1 MYILK
6 AVPIIWESL
15 HDSWNG
21 CQCMILKE
29 INISL
34 SVIICS
40 IVGNLMNISIWK
52 KRNKHYSVL
61 VQKCL
66 FWKET
71 STYWKFKDKIF
82 KLILT
87 RNQQNRCF
95 IFMWK
100 FFPPV
105 ISHLNEWTNDST
117 AGFPCKISAFS

>member
-40 IVGNLMNISIWK
+40 IVGNLMKISFWK
-52 KRNKHYSVL
+52 KRSKHYSVL
-61 VQKCL
+61 VQEYL

-71 STYWKFKDKIF
+71 STYWKFKDKIV
-82 KLILT
+82 KLFLT
-87 RNQQNRCF
+87 RNQHNRCF
-95 IFMWK
+95 IFIWK
-100 FFPPV
+100 FLAPV
-105 ISHLNEWTNDST
+105 ISNLSECTIDST
-117 AGFPCKISAFS
+117 AGFPSKISAFS